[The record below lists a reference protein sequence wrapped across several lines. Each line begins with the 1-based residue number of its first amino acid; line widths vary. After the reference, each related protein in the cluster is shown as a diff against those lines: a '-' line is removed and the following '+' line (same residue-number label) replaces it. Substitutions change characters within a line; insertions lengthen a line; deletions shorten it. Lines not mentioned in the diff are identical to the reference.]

1 MHEQIIL
8 HRGDNDFKVPHM
20 REERGELLT
29 ANIRNICIS
38 MEATRIVDEYLNQM
52 MVSIT
57 ENMVNIAINRDRV
70 LEADIDS
77 DDEVSLEGNVLA
89 TV

>member
-1 MHEQIIL
+1 MVKCIDSYPFIYT
-8 HRGDNDFKVPHM
+8 G
-20 REERGELLT
+20 REEGLPKCPW
-29 ANIRNICIS
+29 CI
-38 MEATRIVDEYLNQM
+38 
-52 MVSIT
+52 IT

-70 LEADIDS
+70 LEEDIDS

>member
-1 MHEQIIL
+1 MIYRQYPSL
-8 HRGDNDFKVPHM
+8 Q
-20 REERGELLT
+20 
-29 ANIRNICIS
+29 
-38 MEATRIVDEYLNQM
+38 QM

-57 ENMVNIAINRDRV
+57 ENMVNIAINRNHVFD
-70 LEADIDS
+70 EDIDS

>member
-1 MHEQIIL
+1 
-8 HRGDNDFKVPHM
+8 
-20 REERGELLT
+20 
-29 ANIRNICIS
+29 

-70 LEADIDS
+70 LEEDIDS

>member
-1 MHEQIIL
+1 MIYRQYPSL
-8 HRGDNDFKVPHM
+8 Q
-20 REERGELLT
+20 
-29 ANIRNICIS
+29 
-38 MEATRIVDEYLNQM
+38 QM

-70 LEADIDS
+70 LEEDIDS
-77 DDEVSLEGNVLA
+77 DDEVRLEGNVLA

>member
-1 MHEQIIL
+1 
-8 HRGDNDFKVPHM
+8 M

-29 ANIRNICIS
+29 ANIRNISIN
-38 MEATRIVDEYLNQM
+38 MEATRITDEYLNKM
-52 MVSIT
+52 VVSIT
-57 ENMVNIAINRDRV
+57 ENMADIAINRDRV
-70 LEADIDS
+70 LEEDMDS

>member
-1 MHEQIIL
+1 
-8 HRGDNDFKVPHM
+8 
-20 REERGELLT
+20 
-29 ANIRNICIS
+29 
-38 MEATRIVDEYLNQM
+38 M

-57 ENMVNIAINRDRV
+57 ENMADLAINSDCV
-70 LEADIDS
+70 LEEDMDS